1 MTFMTAIMMYA
12 NDLLLV
18 SITLQDLHKM
28 LDIVCAE
35 LSWLDMVLNVKKSGL
50 MRIGQ
55 RFNVDFSP
63 VLVCGVMLPVVEKI
77 SYLGVDV
84 SSGRSLGLCMHS
96 RRMKFFRAFNA
107 LYAKLGG
114 VASDIVIL
122 HLTHTFCL
130 PILLYGLESF
140 TVLRSCLNAIE
151 FCWNR
156 AMFKIFNTGSCDNV
170 NYVLY
175 YTGIL
180 PLSYQI
186 DRRKLRYYQ
195 SVPSVGGTDH

>member
-96 RRMKFFRAFNA
+96 RRMKFF
-107 LYAKLGG
+107 
-114 VASDIVIL
+114 
-122 HLTHTFCL
+122 
-130 PILLYGLESF
+130 
-140 TVLRSCLNAIE
+140 
-151 FCWNR
+151 
-156 AMFKIFNTGSCDNV
+156 
-170 NYVLY
+170 
-175 YTGIL
+175 
-180 PLSYQI
+180 
-186 DRRKLRYYQ
+186 
-195 SVPSVGGTDH
+195 